1 MSDRLI
7 AVVFIVLA
15 VPALIL
21 PEISLD
27 KKISN
32 HKIVFSLKFILF
44 ILPPLLAILT
54 IVFNLVSYSSSIKA
68 VNPLFGPI
76 LFVLF
81 AVPLSMLLD
90 QLGFFR
96 LIAASITGRKHSLF
110 ILWILAAAV
119 TATLNLDT
127 AIVLLTP
134 IYVNIAR
141 TRSLP
146 LFAIAVQPALLSGI
160 ASLFLPI
167 SNVTNL
173 IMTSKFN
180 LSASDF
186 LRHLGIAGL
195 IAIGVGFVFYLIS
208 DRRYT
213 KINGKPI
220 DGRVI
225 AIQKGFSKSQD
236 QKHGEDAPE
245 DAPGKILRQQ
255 IAFPLGIAICLF
267 SAAGFTLIPLI
278 GGQPWE
284 VALAADIILMLAV
297 RSIPWRAIPLRIALN
312 VVSLGVLAESLE
324 RYVDFRN
331 LLTHTSALGT
341 LQAGVLTGIFSNLAN
356 NLPVTLGIT
365 SALGKGQ
372 ISSVWPVLIG
382 TNIGSLLLPSGS
394 LAIMLWLATLKRLD
408 TNISGITYIK
418 YAWRV
423 VIPTFV
429 ISLTGLALLRA

>member
-7 AVVFIVLA
+7 AIVFIVLA

-54 IVFNLVSYSSSIKA
+54 IVFNLVSYFSSIKA

-90 QLGFFR
+90 QLGFFT

-110 ILWILAAAV
+110 ILWILAAVV

-141 TRSLP
+141 TRSLS

-173 IMTSKFN
+173 IVTSKFD

-186 LRHLGIAGL
+186 LRHLGIVSL
-195 IAIGVGFVFYLIS
+195 IAVGVGFVCYLIS
-208 DRRYT
+208 DRRYP
-213 KINGKPI
+213 KRNGKPI
-220 DGRVI
+220 DDR
-225 AIQKGFSKSQD
+225 AIPIQNGFGKSEN
-236 QKHGEDAPE
+236 QKHGESAP
-245 DAPGKILRQQ
+245 DKILKRQ

-267 SAAGFTLIPLI
+267 SAVGFTLIPLI

-284 VALAADIILMLAV
+284 VALAADIILILAV
-297 RSIPWRAIPLRIALN
+297 KSVPWRTIPLRIALN
-312 VVSLGVLAESLE
+312 VVSLGILAESLE
-324 RYVDFRN
+324 RYVNFRN

-372 ISSVWPVLIG
+372 ISSVWPILIG

-418 YAWRV
+418 YAWRI
-423 VIPTFV
+423 VIPTFA
-429 ISLTGLALLRA
+429 ISLTSLALLRI